1 MSTRHLT
8 DFERGEA
15 QKVFGASIH
24 YDRVRIVEGSPWT
37 NFIAKVGAR
46 INREP
51 TPKYDN
57 AVTLGNTSHFP
68 RALKTNPGPSGP
80 ESVADLAWMIHEL
93 THVWQ
98 YQHTGAGYV
107 VRALR
112 VDLTLGIKAYDYGGE
127 QGLREARAA
136 GRHLADFNPEQQGD
150 IARHYYTRVR
160 HHQDPSAWEPFIE
173 ELRRA

>member
-1 MSTRHLT
+1 MSSRKLT

-15 QKVFGASIH
+15 QKVFGASIR
-24 YDRVRIVEGSPWT
+24 YEKVRIFEGAPWT
-37 NFIAKVGAR
+37 NLVAKVGAK

-68 RALKTNPGPSGP
+68 RLLKSNPTPAGP
-80 ESVADLAWMIHEL
+80 ESIVDLAWMIHEL

-98 YQHTGAGYV
+98 YQHTGVVYI

-112 VDLTLGIKAYDYGGE
+112 ADLALGIKAYDYGGE
-127 QGLREARAA
+127 QGLKDARTS
-136 GRHLADFNPEQQGD
+136 GRRLADLNPEQQGD
-150 IARHYYTRVR
+150 IARHYYSRLR
-160 HHQDPSAWEPFIE
+160 RGQDTSAWEPFVE